1 MIPALEELGD
11 LIARLGPV
19 GPTLAAAAALT
30 LFLTV
35 ERAVVFAAAGRTP
48 RRAVRRALAR
58 ASQATPAQLPD
69 ALAGAPR
76 LVRQGA
82 DVLLHA
88 RPADKTGRE
97 EAASLW
103 LEGVRGGLTRGLG
116 LLQLVAAL
124 APMLGLLGTVLGM
137 VVAFQAIAD
146 QEGPVHPALLA
157 DGLWQAMLT
166 TVVGLAVALPATAA
180 RWAFDALAEARVGL
194 LAGALSELSLRIEAE
209 RDAPGGSARPKPHA
223 EPNAA
228 PARERAA

>member
-1 MIPALEELGD
+1 MTPALQETAD

-19 GPTLAAAAALT
+19 GPALAAAALLT
-30 LFLTV
+30 VLLIV
-35 ERAVVFAAAGRTP
+35 ERAVVFAVAGRTP
-48 RRAVRRALAR
+48 RRAVGRALAR
-58 ASQATPAQLPD
+58 ASQARPSHLPA
-69 ALAGAPR
+69 AFAGAPR
-76 LVRQGA
+76 LLRQGV

-97 EAASLW
+97 EAATLW

-116 LLQLVAAL
+116 LLQLIAAL

-209 RDAPGGSARPKPHA
+209 RDSFDGSTRPALDPDSSVA
-223 EPNAA
+223 F
-228 PARERAA
+228 AREHAA

>member
-1 MIPALEELGD
+1 MIPALADVGD

-19 GPTLAAAAALT
+19 GPALAAAAALT

-35 ERAVVFAAAGRTP
+35 ERAVVFAVAGRTP

-58 ASQATPAQLPD
+58 AAQATPAQLPD
-69 ALAGAPR
+69 ALAGAPS
-76 LVRQGA
+76 LLRQGA
-82 DVLLHA
+82 EVLLQA

-97 EAASLW
+97 EAATLW

-116 LLQLVAAL
+116 LLQLIAAL

-137 VVAFQAIAD
+137 VVAFQAIAE

-180 RWAFDALAEARVGL
+180 RWAFDALAEARTGL
-194 LAGALSELSLRIEAE
+194 LAGALSELSLRIEAQ
-209 RDAPGGSARPKPHA
+209 RDASDGSARAGSGA
-223 EPNAA
+223 EAA
-228 PARERAA
+228 FARGRAA